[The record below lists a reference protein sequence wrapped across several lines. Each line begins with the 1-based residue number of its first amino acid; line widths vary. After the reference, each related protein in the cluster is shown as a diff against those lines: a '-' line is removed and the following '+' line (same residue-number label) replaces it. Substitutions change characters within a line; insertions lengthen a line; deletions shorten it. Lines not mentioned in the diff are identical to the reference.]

1 MFFEGFENVTEKIIN
16 YSTFKN
22 DMKQPV
28 IFAEKLTD
36 SGMCMNIS
44 N

>member
-16 YSTFKN
+16 YFTFKN

-28 IFAEKLTD
+28 IFADKLTD
-36 SGMCMNIS
+36 QGCA
-44 N
+44 